1 MNPHRA
7 LCSYVESCGILWKPL
22 QPYGPSAALS
32 IPVEHCGALWS
43 PLQTYGAMWSLIQP
57 YGPLCGAL
65 QPHGL
70 HHDPYVY
77 LKPRG
82 IISRRHENTLLES
95 LFYRTWFSEDIRPSC
110 KSIYRGS

>member
-1 MNPHRA
+1 MSAHRA
-7 LCSYVESCGILWKPL
+7 LCGY
-22 QPYGPSAALS
+22 
-32 IPVEHCGALWS
+32 VEHCGALWS

-65 QPHGL
+65 QPYGL

-95 LFYRTWFSEDIRPSC
+95 LSYKTWFSEDIRSCC